1 MLVQLRLTAAAS
13 VSDAGICIK
22 ILGPGKTS
30 LVISNKEMQGFK
42 KLVKSLK
49 DCSVSIKGVTKT
61 AENKKKTGVDFS
73 WYVVRYL
80 RCKLIGKFLIRQASD

>member
-1 MLVQLRLTAAAS
+1 MLVQLRLTAAGS

-61 AENKKKTGVDFS
+61 AENKKNRGGFLLVC
-73 WYVVRYL
+73 
-80 RCKLIGKFLIRQASD
+80 CKVP

>member
-1 MLVQLRLTAAAS
+1 MLVQLGLTAAAS
-13 VSDAGICIK
+13 VSDGGICIK

-61 AENKKKTGVDFS
+61 AENKKNRGGFLLVC
-73 WYVVRYL
+73 
-80 RCKLIGKFLIRQASD
+80 CKVP